1 MSDLFFRFESP
12 GAGSSRHPS
21 VSPSK
26 PRTGGDPE
34 QRPLKVGHRL
44 QDKIAELDIRA
55 RTAILEKNTLHDEL
69 TALQHECS
77 ELPITTYASEHARG
91 ILTSLPGR
99 TGEREAALRV
109 AVRSIDRNIAFQEMM
124 AYQHLRIA

>member
-26 PRTGGDPE
+26 PRTGGDSE
-34 QRPLKVGHRL
+34 QRPIKVGHRL
-44 QDKIAELDIRA
+44 QDKIAELEIRA

-69 TALQHECS
+69 TALQNESS
-77 ELPITTYASEHARG
+77 EFLVTASASEHARETH
-91 ILTSLPGR
+91 ITSR
-99 TGEREAALRV
+99 KV
-109 AVRSIDRNIAFQEMM
+109 C
-124 AYQHLRIA
+124 